1 MGPERGGK
9 EGILG
14 AASHDIIRRKF
25 NLATVYVT
33 SGVEGKGRG
42 AGLYA
47 GLEQGRAVPFLLI
60 SGQDFWGL
68 GMS

>member
-1 MGPERGGK
+1 MPSWLASVPIAHQVGPERGV
-9 EGILG
+9 EAGILG

-47 GLEQGRAVPFLLI
+47 GLGQG
-60 SGQDFWGL
+60 
-68 GMS
+68 